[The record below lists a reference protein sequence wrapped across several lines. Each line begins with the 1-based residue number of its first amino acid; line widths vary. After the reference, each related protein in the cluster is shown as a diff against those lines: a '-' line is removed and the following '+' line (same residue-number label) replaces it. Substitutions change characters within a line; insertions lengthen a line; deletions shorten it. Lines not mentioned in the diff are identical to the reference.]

1 MIENLALIALLLS
14 PIAMLLLAIR
24 AKRSR
29 ASGTAMKP
37 WDKSF
42 RNGMLLSLGGVLLGG
57 SGLYAYARAA
67 GTSSAPLF
75 GVPVVLGVVLLI
87 AGYRTWMRGVSQVP
101 DDAAS

>member
-1 MIENLALIALLLS
+1 MAENVALVLLLLS
-14 PIAMLLLAIR
+14 PMAMLAFAIR
-24 AKRSR
+24 AKRAR

-42 RNGMLLSLGGVLLGG
+42 RNGMLLSLGGLLLGG
-57 SGLYAYARAA
+57 SGLYAYSRVAGTRAA
-67 GTSSAPLF
+67 ALF

-101 DDAAS
+101 DET